1 MNWIKLFATFFYSGL
16 SPKAPGTVGTLAA
29 IPLVFFAYT
38 LGRESYVAITV
49 LLVIFSI
56 FICQLYEQRNEVH
69 DSSEIVIDEVAGFL
83 ITMAL
88 IPLSFKSLV
97 LGFLLFRLFDILKP
111 FPISLLDKKVQ
122 GGFGVVVDDL
132 VAGLFANI
140 ILQMLHQKWAL
151 I

>member
-1 MNWIKLFATFFYSGL
+1 MNWIKLSATFFYTGL

-38 LGRESYVAITV
+38 LGSEAYVAITV
-49 LLVIFSI
+49 LFTIFSI

-111 FPISLLDKKVQ
+111 FPINLLDKKVQ

-140 ILQMLHQKWAL
+140 ILQMIHQKWAL